1 MRTIKGNGKSK
12 LKKKLPT
19 LAGWHESIKTDVA
32 VAVVDDLQYIWRRV
46 KDKKTYLLRQR
57 KIQKPLKT
65 LF

>member
-19 LAGWHESIKTDVA
+19 LAGWDESIKTDVA